1 MPAMQRRILLVDDEV
16 AILLALKAILEIN
29 GFAVET
35 AASVREAK
43 AKLRTATFHMV
54 ISDLHMEDDASG
66 LEVLRAAKKSAHP
79 PAVALLTAYPEAEED
94 LRNEG
99 ADQMLVKPMNTRDL
113 LRQIEVMLVQH
124 QDGQTH
130 AGHVPA
136 LAASAKTRTQT
147 QAKTRTPATR
157 KGQGRVT
164 PRKSSAAQAR

>member
-43 AKLRTATFHMV
+43 AKLRTSTFHMV
-54 ISDLHMEDDASG
+54 ISDLRMEDDSSG

-94 LRNEG
+94 LLNAG

-113 LRQIEVMLVQH
+113 LRQIEAMLVQH
-124 QDGQTH
+124 QDGQAQ
-130 AGHVPA
+130 AGRVPA
-136 LAASAKTRTQT
+136 LVASAK
-147 QAKTRTPATR
+147 AKARVPTAR
-157 KGQGRVT
+157 KGQGRAT
-164 PRKSSAAQAR
+164 ERKPSTAHAR

>member
-1 MPAMQRRILLVDDEV
+1 MPAVQRRILLVDDEV

-43 AKLRTATFHMV
+43 AKLRTSTFHMV
-54 ISDLHMEDDASG
+54 ISDLRMEDDSSG
-66 LEVLRAAKKSAHP
+66 LEVLRAAKKSSHP

-113 LRQIEVMLVQH
+113 LRQIEVMLVHH
-124 QDGQTH
+124 QDGQVQ
-130 AGHVPA
+130 AGSVPV
-136 LAASAKTRTQT
+136 LAASAKTKARV
-147 QAKTRTPATR
+147 PAAR
-157 KGQGRVT
+157 KSQGRVT
-164 PRKSSAAQAR
+164 ARKPSAAHAR

>member
-1 MPAMQRRILLVDDEV
+1 MPTVQRRILLVDDEV

-43 AKLRTATFHMV
+43 AKLRTSTFHMV
-54 ISDLHMEDDASG
+54 ISDLRMEDDASG

-99 ADQMLVKPMNTRDL
+99 ADEMLVKPMNTRDL
-113 LRQIEVMLVQH
+113 LRQIEALLVHH
-124 QDGQTH
+124 QDAQPGS
-130 AGHVPA
+130 GHIPA
-136 LAASAKTRTQT
+136 LAASGTARRPQRTER
-147 QAKTRTPATR
+147 AGKARSGR
-157 KGQGRVT
+157 K
-164 PRKSSAAQAR
+164 PRKSAAARA